1 MLNNIGQVCGLPIEL
16 NVVCDTGYG
25 QLLIV

>member
-1 MLNNIGQVCGLPIEL
+1 MLSNIGHVCGLPIEL

-25 QLLIV
+25 QLIKL